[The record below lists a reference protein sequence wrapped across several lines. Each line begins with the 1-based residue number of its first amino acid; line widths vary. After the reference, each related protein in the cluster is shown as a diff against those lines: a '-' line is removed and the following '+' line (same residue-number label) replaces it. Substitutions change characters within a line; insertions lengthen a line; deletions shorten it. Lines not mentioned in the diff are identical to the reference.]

1 MTDASCLPGTWAHT
15 GTGIGDRMRGNADIN
30 RRQSRL
36 LTAIIALVACTSAL
50 ALPARATEA
59 ERQVLAELLPGLDP
73 RHLLRATLL
82 TREVIEGHPRRVRGD
97 TLWLAPPVA
106 RGADAV
112 LVPVWT
118 DVLVRLEQRR
128 RATDLGAK
136 VGSGSGAA
144 IGGVLGFLLG
154 LWGASWNDD
163 GKDVPIVVVCTMG
176 GAAVVGAAG
185 GLLGAGVGSA
195 GSTWYVIWPS
205 RETERELRAVRAQAH
220 ADSVAA
226 RAKPSVTRILI
237 EAGYAATGGPY
248 DMTGAALGA
257 GLLGEPRP
265 GLEVGPVMRA
275 HALGGLADVRP
286 TVVSGEVTRLE
297 PIMSLSVDARLA
309 RAAPGWRPWV
319 QAGLGLSL
327 ASDLYPS
334 AHLGLGIRHRLR
346 QDRDWG
352 FVVGRHFRL
361 GNVADAAHGQWAA
374 TLVFTIAP

>member
-1 MTDASCLPGTWAHT
+1 MHLSSN
-15 GTGIGDRMRGNADIN
+15 I
-30 RRQSRL
+30 RRPRVRL
-36 LTAIIALVACTSAL
+36 LPWLIALVACA
-50 ALPARATEA
+50 AAPARPARATEA
-59 ERQVLAELLPGLDP
+59 ERQALAELLPSLDP

-82 TREVIEGHPRRVRGD
+82 TREVVEGFPRLARGD

-106 RGADAV
+106 RDAEAV

-118 DVLVRLEQRR
+118 DGLVRLEQRR

-144 IGGVLGFLLG
+144 IGGVLGLLLG
-154 LWGASWNDD
+154 MWAASWKDD
-163 GKDVPIVVVCTMG
+163 GKDVPVIVVCTMG

-185 GLLGAGVGSA
+185 GLLGAGVGA
-195 GSTWYVIWPS
+195 TGSTWYVIWPS
-205 RETERELRAVRAQAH
+205 RETERELRAVRAQAR

-226 RAKPSVTRILI
+226 RAKPTLTRILV

-275 HALGGLADVRP
+275 HALGGVADVRP
-286 TVVSGEVTRLE
+286 TVVSGDATRLE

-309 RAAPGWRPWV
+309 RTAPGWRPWV

-334 AHLGLGIRHRLR
+334 AHLGLGIRRRLR

-352 FVVGRHFRL
+352 FAVGRHFRL
-361 GNVADAAHGQWAA
+361 GHMADAAQGQWAA
-374 TLVFTIAP
+374 TLVFTVVP